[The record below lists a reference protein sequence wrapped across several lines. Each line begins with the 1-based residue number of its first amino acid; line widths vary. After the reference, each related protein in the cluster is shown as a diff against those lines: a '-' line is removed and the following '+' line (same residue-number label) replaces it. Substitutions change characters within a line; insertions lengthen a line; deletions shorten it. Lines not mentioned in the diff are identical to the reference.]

1 MQYDGLIDI
10 SASHRTVPHTT
21 ATSGLR
27 IGQLAERLGTTTKT
41 LRFYEKAGL
50 LGAAQ
55 RTHSGYRMYPEAAVA
70 RARLVLGLRRLGLS
84 VDEVH
89 ALLRGDGGGL
99 TLRQRLLA
107 LMDDKL
113 REIELNLSVWQGRR
127 EDLAARHEALLAA
140 PRQQPGECICAAL
153 LAPCSCTRKA
163 PLAQSVAES

>member
-1 MQYDGLIDI
+1 MALNIRAAYGTLPQ
-10 SASHRTVPHTT
+10 TT

-55 RTHSGYRMYPEAAVA
+55 RTRSGYRMYPEAAVA

-84 VDEVH
+84 IDEVH
-89 ALLRGDGGGL
+89 ALLRGDNGGL

-113 REIELNLSVWQGRR
+113 REVEINLSVWQGRQ
-127 EDLAARHEALLAA
+127 EDLSARHEALLAA

-153 LAPCSCTRKA
+153 LAPCACVRKA
-163 PLAQSVAES
+163 SAAKGTAET